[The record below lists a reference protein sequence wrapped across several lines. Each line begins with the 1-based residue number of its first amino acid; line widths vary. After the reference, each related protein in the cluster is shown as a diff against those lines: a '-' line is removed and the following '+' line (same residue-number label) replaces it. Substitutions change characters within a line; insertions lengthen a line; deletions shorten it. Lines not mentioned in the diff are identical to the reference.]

1 MIEDASLQSRMAMHN
16 KNALKIGLFAA
27 NCSSGRAVTLVPE
40 RWSASWADNLRM
52 AKLAD
57 EAGIDFLL
65 PVARW
70 KPYGTNGNYQHDT
83 LETITWATGLI
94 ASTQRI
100 TVFGT
105 VHAPLFNPVMAAKQM
120 ATADLLGGGR
130 FGLNLV
136 VGWNEGEFE
145 MFGIKQRD
153 HDARYDYAQE
163 WIDAVK
169 DMWSPKDNFDVD
181 GTYLQLKAVRSYPKP
196 AGGTRPIIMNAGMS
210 GVGRSFA
217 IRNCDAFFTN
227 TIGMSAEQQAEV
239 VKACKAEGLTHGREL
254 DVYTTGDFVCRP
266 TQKEAEEYHHHA
278 IFEMADWN
286 SVDDILA
293 LRKITPATMPPEDFK
308 KRRELQAKG
317 MGGVP
322 LVGTPEY
329 IAGQLAAL
337 VQAGLRG
344 IAASFVNYADE
355 LPYFVA
361 EVLPRLERLGVRVP
375 ATPLTK

>member
-16 KNALKIGLFAA
+16 QNALKIGLFAA

-40 RWSASWADNLRM
+40 RWSASWSDNLRM
-52 AKLAD
+52 ARLAD
-57 EAGIDFLL
+57 ESGIDFLL

-70 KPYGTNGNYQHDT
+70 KPYGTNGSYQHDT

-181 GTYLQLKAVRSYPKP
+181 GEYIKLKAVRSNPKP
-196 AGGTRPIIMNAGMS
+196 AGGARPIIMNAGMS

-239 VKACKAEGLTHGREL
+239 VKACKAEARTHGREL
-254 DVYTTGDFVCRP
+254 DVYTTGDIVCRP
-266 TQKEAEEYHHHA
+266 NQKEAEDYHHHA
-278 IFEMADWN
+278 IFEMADWG

-293 LRKITPATMPPEDFK
+293 MRKITPDTLSPEDFK

-322 LVGTPEY
+322 LVGTPDH
-329 IAGQLAAL
+329 IANQLAAL

-344 IAASFVNYADE
+344 IAVSFVNYADE

-361 EVLPRLERLGVRVP
+361 EVLPRLERMGVRVP

>member
-1 MIEDASLQSRMAMHN
+1 
-16 KNALKIGLFAA
+16 
-27 NCSSGRAVTLVPE
+27 
-40 RWSASWADNLRM
+40 
-52 AKLAD
+52 
-57 EAGIDFLL
+57 
-65 PVARW
+65 
-70 KPYGTNGNYQHDT
+70 
-83 LETITWATGLI
+83 
-94 ASTQRI
+94 
-100 TVFGT
+100 
-105 VHAPLFNPVMAAKQM
+105 
-120 ATADLLGGGR
+120 
-130 FGLNLV
+130 
-136 VGWNEGEFE
+136 
-145 MFGIKQRD
+145 
-153 HDARYDYAQE
+153 
-163 WIDAVK
+163 
-169 DMWSPKDNFDVD
+169 
-181 GTYLQLKAVRSYPKP
+181 
-196 AGGTRPIIMNAGMS
+196 MNAGMS

-217 IRNCDAFFTN
+217 IRYCDAFFTN

-322 LVGTPEY
+322 LVGTPDY